1 VKGREFRKA
10 RLDLN
15 LTPLDGNIPRAIG
28 IRGRGKLIMVG
39 VERRYQLK
47 EEVSWTRITAI
58 KYSTPSHYVP
68 HKYR

>member
-1 VKGREFRKA
+1 MKGREFRKA

-47 EEVSWTRITAI
+47 EEVS
-58 KYSTPSHYVP
+58 
-68 HKYR
+68 